1 MVAVATTTKT
11 ETTTAISHSK
21 GLQQHPHVFGT
32 TEIEVVEPGDK
43 PSWTSGNAYEARVGA
58 HTGVGVECV
67 HVCVMMVEQQNT
79 SPVKEVNG
87 TTSTDKTPT
96 DAAGDDN
103 VTKPI
108 KSEDQY
114 AAAST
119 ISEATNGTMSQ
130 GSTPASTASA
140 KSLAPT
146 TPIPRELTQFAPLL
160 VGKYYIQDKRAVWAG
175 RWGMTEAAFGEN
187 GVTSEFEMKS
197 QEDVFIRTCAGPS
210 DVAHPAIVGDALSRS
225 LRCEN
230 ASVSEVSPVY
240 LGYET
245 DPAVR
250 SAMPFDN
257 NYSGYFQIQAVKGKP
272 QTVVEKDVEIRFVHD
287 ASRPSQFIVTG
298 SGENRFGMFTLLG
311 TLDKETNEMRL
322 YKLYKPKE
330 KEKRT
335 LPRRGRA
342 PRVTAQT
349 NGVTIQAK
357 PVPPQAPV
365 PAAVVTPPASMHVPE
380 PVVTVASRKVSTP
393 VSNFIAPSLV
403 SRGRSERKRVIP
415 AHLREENLIE
425 YERFPLSIKKCHSIL
440 KSLLASPKAGPF
452 LVPVDPIALGIP
464 DYFSVIKEPMD
475 LGTIRQNLETG
486 YYVDPSLFAD
496 HVRLVFRNA
505 MLYNAAHSQVH
516 IFAQKLMDDF
526 EKRIKSLNL
535 KACAKE
541 KNFQSKATKKE
552 RKSESSLSSK
562 KVKGGK
568 GTKGNSKRR
577 VSGDEQDV
585 IMSLKEDIERLKAT
599 LEQLQP
605 STVKIVTPRPTKAAS
620 R

>member
-1 MVAVATTTKT
+1 
-11 ETTTAISHSK
+11 
-21 GLQQHPHVFGT
+21 
-32 TEIEVVEPGDK
+32 
-43 PSWTSGNAYEARVGA
+43 
-58 HTGVGVECV
+58 
-67 HVCVMMVEQQNT
+67 
-79 SPVKEVNG
+79 
-87 TTSTDKTPT
+87 
-96 DAAGDDN
+96 
-103 VTKPI
+103 
-108 KSEDQY
+108 
-114 AAAST
+114 
-119 ISEATNGTMSQ
+119 
-130 GSTPASTASA
+130 
-140 KSLAPT
+140 
-146 TPIPRELTQFAPLL
+146 
-160 VGKYYIQDKRAVWAG
+160 
-175 RWGMTEAAFGEN
+175 MTEAAFGEN

-210 DVAHPAIVGDALSRS
+210 AVAHPAIAGDALSRS

-230 ASVSEVSPVY
+230 ARVSEVSPVY

-245 DPAVR
+245 DEAVR
-250 SAMPFDN
+250 SAMPFDSK
-257 NYSGYFQIQAVKGKP
+257 YSGYFQIQAVKGKP
-272 QTVVEKDVEIRFVHD
+272 QTVTEKDVEIRFVHD
-287 ASRPSQFIVTG
+287 ASRPSQFIVNG
-298 SGENRFGMFTLLG
+298 SGENRFGVFTLLG
-311 TLDKETNEMRL
+311 TLDKESNELRL

-335 LPRRGRA
+335 LPRRGRT
-342 PRVTAQT
+342 PRVIAQT
-349 NGVTIQAK
+349 YGVTIQAK
-357 PVPPQAPV
+357 SEPQQDPV
-365 PAAVVTPPASMHVPE
+365 PAAVVTPPASMDIPD
-380 PVVTVASRKVSTP
+380 PVVTIASRTVPTP
-393 VSNFIAPSLV
+393 VPNFIAPPLI

-440 KSLLASPKAGPF
+440 KSLLANPKAGPF

-486 YYVDPSLFAD
+486 YYVDPLLFAD

-516 IFAQKLMDDF
+516 IFAKKLMDDF

-535 KACAKE
+535 KASAKE
-541 KNFQSKATKKE
+541 RNLQSKAMKKE
-552 RKSESSLSSK
+552 RKSESGLSSK

-577 VSGDEQDV
+577 VSGEDQDV

-605 STVKIVTPRPTKAAS
+605 STAKIVTPRPTKAAS